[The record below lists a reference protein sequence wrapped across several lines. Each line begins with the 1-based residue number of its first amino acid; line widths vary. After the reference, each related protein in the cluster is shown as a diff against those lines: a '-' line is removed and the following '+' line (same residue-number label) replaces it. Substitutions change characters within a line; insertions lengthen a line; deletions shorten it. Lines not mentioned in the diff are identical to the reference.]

1 MIRVALPD
9 IIVVYLVAILAILFV
24 IWLGTEVL
32 RLRRERRARRHQ
44 VACTI
49 CGMKYEDLSDDPL
62 PRCPVCSSVNERT
75 KIRDI

>member
-1 MIRVALPD
+1 
-9 IIVVYLVAILAILFV
+9 V